1 MEYGILA
8 LIIAGGAMAWNA
20 ISSVLHAKE
29 RKTLLNRVMARN
41 YEEFKYY
48 EEKYPEDIKE
58 VKKMRADDREEREEP
73 KEEPLDDAKAREF
86 EQHLEE
92 DWSPDELDIE
102 KIKEGLKDES

>member
-8 LIIAGGAMAWNA
+8 LIIAGGAIVWNA
-20 ISSVLHAKE
+20 VSSILHTKE

-58 VKKMRADDREEREEP
+58 VKKIRAETREEREEL
-73 KEEPLDDAKAREF
+73 KEEPLDEAKALEF

-92 DWSPDELDIE
+92 DWNPEELDLE
-102 KIKEGLKDES
+102 TIKKGLKNES